1 MSRFKE
7 SKSYKLA
14 KFFGGDPDR
23 YSSEEQGILLSAEM
37 ATDVSMSMATGTLP
51 NWVSLVRLY
60 DEEKSLSNQSLEFQR
75 QAAII
80 AAGSSGMMAVAGATG
95 MSSIEFAVGRRMAT
109 RTILAPVMNPLV
121 GVPVLAIL
129 ATEKYPRVAGPQYQ
143 SAMTGQPSIGGSILS
158 KRTASSW
165 KELFSAEYWGIV

>member
-37 ATDVSMSMATGTLP
+37 GSDVSMSMATGTLP
-51 NWVSLVRLY
+51 NWVNLVRLY

-80 AAGSSGMMAVAGATG
+80 AAGSAGMMAVAGATG

-109 RTILAPVMNPLV
+109 RNILAPVLNPLV
-121 GVPVLAIL
+121 GVGVLTFV
-129 ATEKYPRVAGPQYQ
+129 ATKKYPRIAGPQYQ